1 MSEEEFK
8 IINDKLID
16 SSQKLDIMMSGVEN
30 VQDQLNFIKERI
42 DKYNNRFIIK
52 LFGLRIKI

>member
-16 SSQKLDIMMSGVEN
+16 SSQKLDIMISGVEN
-30 VQDQLNFIKERI
+30 VQDQLNFIKGRI

-52 LFGLRIKI
+52 LFRLGIKI

>member
-16 SSQKLDIMMSGVEN
+16 YSQKLDIMMSGVEN

-42 DKYNNRFIIK
+42 DKYNNRFVIK

>member
-8 IINDKLID
+8 IVNDKLID

-30 VQDQLNFIKERI
+30 VQDQLNFIKGRI

-52 LFGLRIKI
+52 LFRLGIKI

>member
-1 MSEEEFK
+1 MSKEEFK

-16 SSQKLDIMMSGVEN
+16 SSQKLDIMMSEVEN

>member
-16 SSQKLDIMMSGVEN
+16 SSQKLNIIMSGLGN

-42 DKYNNRFIIK
+42 DKYNNRFVVK

>member
-16 SSQKLDIMMSGVEN
+16 SNQKLDIMMSGLGN
-30 VQDQLNFIKERI
+30 VQDQLNFIKKRI
-42 DKYNNRFIIK
+42 DKYNNRFVIK

>member
-16 SSQKLDIMMSGVEN
+16 YSQKLDIMMSGVEN
-30 VQDQLNFIKERI
+30 VQNQLNFIKERI
-42 DKYNNRFIIK
+42 DKYNNRFVIK

>member
-1 MSEEEFK
+1 
-8 IINDKLID
+8 
-16 SSQKLDIMMSGVEN
+16 MSGVEN

>member
-8 IINDKLID
+8 IVNDKLID

-30 VQDQLNFIKERI
+30 VQDQLNFIKGRI
-42 DKYNNRFIIK
+42 DKYNNRFIVK